1 VLIWSTAAA
10 PRRCR
15 KIFDELPSVLIRRS
29 FEQLG
34 SPAGFRRLLALAFAE
49 ILSSPGIYRSGGSL
63 VKKSGE

>member
-1 VLIWSTAAA
+1 MWSTAAA
-10 PRRCR
+10 PSRCR
-15 KIFDELPSVLIRRS
+15 KIFDELSSVLIRRS

-49 ILSSPGIYRSGGSL
+49 ILSSPGMYRSGGSL